1 MSALPRGGGGAA
13 DGGDLNAQTLE
24 SFDVNGSDEAGA
36 DDSGAKVVQGDH
48 GVCQRWMDYVG
59 LLGRYSGWM
68 PPANALGIRS
78 ASSGEPVERVVDNPG
93 WEAWS
98 WAVESKSGR
107 GGRRFSWSV
116 VSVLRTDN

>member
-68 PPANALGIRS
+68 PPHERPGDTQ
-78 ASSGEPVERVVDNPG
+78 RVV
-93 WEAWS
+93 
-98 WAVESKSGR
+98 R
-107 GGRRFSWSV
+107 GTR
-116 VSVLRTDN
+116 